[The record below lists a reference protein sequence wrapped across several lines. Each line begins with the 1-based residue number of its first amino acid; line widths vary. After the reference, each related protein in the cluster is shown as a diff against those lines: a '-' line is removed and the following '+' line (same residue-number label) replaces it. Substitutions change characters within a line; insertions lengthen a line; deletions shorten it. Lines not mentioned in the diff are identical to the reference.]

1 MAELTR
7 WSGNATSKISLY
19 DKELDS
25 LEEFARNHKR
35 VHIFGAG
42 KIGKGLGHYMKEA
55 QIPFAGYV
63 TSPDLASFKKEYVPG
78 EWGIVLGVSDRYFP
92 EILPL
97 LGFMDKKDICSLT
110 SEKREEIGRIFSIDS
125 VKEHFWI
132 NIFTT
137 NQCNLNCKSCSS
149 FAPVCPPDLYES
161 EQFEKD
167 ISKLRGLKLERISV
181 LKFTG
186 GEPFLHPQI
195 FRMFACARKYFP
207 NTPIECYTN
216 GLAVKGM
223 EDDRLKELA
232 DLAITLVITE
242 YPLKN
247 LNLKSLYEKLD
258 RNSVSYCVIYSEG
271 QKYFSKRPLNFTKTT
286 KPHLF
291 SQCPRYKMC
300 DSLFLF
306 KGRLYKCIYVL
317 ASEYFNHAFGTEL
330 EVVDRDWL
338 DLYQVSPE
346 EIYQYCITRLPYCG
360 YCEPIEELVPWGLS
374 EKKITEWT
382 V

>member
-7 WSGNATSKISLY
+7 WSGNTTSKISLY
-19 DKELDS
+19 DKELDR
-25 LEEFARNHKR
+25 LAEFVRNHKR
-35 VHIFGAG
+35 VHIFGTG

-55 QIPFAGYV
+55 QLPFAGYV
-63 TSPDLASFKKEYVPG
+63 TSPALACFKKEYVPG
-78 EWGIVLGVSDRYFP
+78 ECGIIMGVSDRYFP

-97 LGFMDKKDICSLT
+97 LGFMDRKDICSLT

-125 VKEHFWI
+125 VKENFWI

-149 FAPVCPPDLYES
+149 FAPVCPPDFYGP

-167 ISKLRGLKLERISV
+167 ISKLRGLKLKTISV

-207 NTPIECYTN
+207 NIPIECYTN

-232 DLAITLVITE
+232 ELAITLVITE

-247 LNLKSLYEKLD
+247 MDLKSLYEKLD
-258 RNSVSYCVIYSEG
+258 RNAVSYCVIYSEG
-271 QKYFSKRPLNFTKTT
+271 QKYFSKRPLNFTKTP

-291 SQCPRYKMC
+291 SQCPNPLCFCSKGDCISVSMFWLRSISITHSEPGLRWWIGIGWIFTRCRLRRSINIVSQGFPIADIVSRSKNWC
-300 DSLFLF
+300 HGGFL
-306 KGRLYKCIYVL
+306 KKRLRNGRSRV
-317 ASEYFNHAFGTEL
+317 
-330 EVVDRDWL
+330 
-338 DLYQVSPE
+338 
-346 EIYQYCITRLPYCG
+346 
-360 YCEPIEELVPWGLS
+360 
-374 EKKITEWT
+374 
-382 V
+382 